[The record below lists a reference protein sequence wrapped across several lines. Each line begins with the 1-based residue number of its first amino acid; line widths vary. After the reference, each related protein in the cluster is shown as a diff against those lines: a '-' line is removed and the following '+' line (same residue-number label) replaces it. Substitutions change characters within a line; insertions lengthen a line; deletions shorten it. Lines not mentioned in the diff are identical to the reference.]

1 MVLFTVIST
10 RIDGIE
16 IKHTINGI
24 SGVYLFNTI
33 RRSLMNNLVAYK
45 SNALIEAS
53 YKLTLQEQR
62 VLLMCIGKLNPKDE
76 SPEKTFELTAEEFYL
91 AFPNMGTGNAER
103 HLQDAVDKLAERWI
117 QIHWKNKKEEIRWIQ
132 QKAKYF
138 GGEGRI
144 ELTFSDSIMPYLTQL
159 KGQFTSIAVKNVSAL
174 KRTYSIRIYELL
186 MQFKTTGD
194 RLINVDDFRSMMG
207 IDNKYSKFSELNKF
221 VIKPAIKELNDKS
234 DLMVTVD
241 IVKKGRI
248 ANALHFQF
256 TQDNQIKISI

>member
-1 MVLFTVIST
+1 
-10 RIDGIE
+10 
-16 IKHTINGI
+16 
-24 SGVYLFNTI
+24 
-33 RRSLMNNLVAYK
+33 MNNLIAYK

-62 VLLMCIGKLNPKDE
+62 VLLMCIGKLNPTSE
-76 SPEKTFELTAEEFYL
+76 IPEKIFQLTAEEFYL

-138 GGEGRI
+138 GGEGKI

-186 MQFKTTGD
+186 MQFKATGD
-194 RLINVDDFRSMMG
+194 RLISVDDFRSMMG
-207 IDNKYSKFSELNKF
+207 LEDKYSKFAELNKF

-234 DLMVTVD
+234 DLVVTVN

-248 ANALHFQF
+248 ASALHFQF
-256 TQDNQIKISI
+256 RQDNQIKIAI